1 MTEAEMK
8 EKLGLVH
15 IYTGDGKGKTTA
27 AMGLILR
34 ASGRG
39 LRVILLQFMKGRG
52 TGELNTLRLLPG
64 VQVFRAKAMTK
75 FSFQMTDAE
84 KADVRTRHDALL
96 QDVIAKCR
104 AEGTDLLVL
113 DEALGAAGTHL
124 LDEEPLLAFLDTKP
138 AHLEVVLT
146 GRNPSQALLER
157 ADYVTEMVK
166 RKHPF
171 DKGIPA
177 RDGIEK

>member
-39 LRVILLQFMKGRG
+39 LQ
-52 TGELNTLRLLPG
+52 ELNTLRLLPG
-64 VQVFRAKAMTK
+64 VQVFRAKEMTK

-84 KADVRTRHDALL
+84 KADVRARHNALL

-113 DEALGAAGTHL
+113 DEALGAVGTHL
-124 LDEEPLLAFLDTKP
+124 LDEAPLLQFLDTKP